1 MRLNEIKFG
10 NPNRQHLIYLNTENY
25 LDSLITELSS
35 YPPPENE
42 SSVATNEINT
52 LIDYTNHLAKD
63 EVLKS
68 RFELYD
74 TDYENYIIEK
84 LKNSGIP
91 EKDVTDLVVEL
102 HKDIVPLLVK
112 MKYLYNRIR
121 PYQLAGLKEMS
132 LYPFRARSAD
142 SPSYPSGHCFQSKV
156 YAEVLGNRY
165 PKYYKA
171 FQELAVDIMWSRQ
184 YLGAHYPSDSE
195 FATYMADIV
204 VKHPDFRK
212 KYKL

>member
-1 MRLNEIKFG
+1 MQLNEIKFG
-10 NPNRQHLIYLNTENY
+10 NPNRQHVIYLNTENY
-25 LDSLITELSS
+25 LDSLISELSS

-42 SSVATNEINT
+42 SDVATNEINT
-52 LIDYTNHLAKD
+52 LIGYTNHLAKD
-63 EVLKS
+63 EALKI

-74 TDYENYIIEK
+74 TDYENYIIER

-102 HKDIVPLLVK
+102 HKDIAPLLVK
-112 MKYLYNRIR
+112 MKYFYNRVR
-121 PYQLAGLKEMS
+121 PYQLAGLKQMS

-184 YLGAHYPSDSE
+184 YMGAHFPSDSE